1 MMRSLLIGLAMIWLT
16 WHAVGQTTS
25 PQNEFRSYS
34 AEQNKV
40 INQLVTH
47 KQYRQAIEHCD
58 DWYKIYAQL
67 NEAVKRQFA
76 GLPADLFYGQACL
89 YGLLKDKAGATRA
102 FQKAV
107 AAGYK
112 NYRQALTDPDLAYA
126 RTDKEFV
133 RQLALIRR
141 RGDYRFILQQDTY
154 HSPRSRTDRFGFTYQ
169 SADEPQLVAL
179 RHDYKLDSIAGQGSD
194 VSKVINL
201 MQWVHDR
208 IPHDGN
214 NENPVSRNAQDL
226 LTVCQQQ
233 ARGLNCRGL
242 STVLNEV
249 YLAMGFRSHFVGCL
263 PKDTSDSDS
272 HVINSVYVPSIRKWL
287 YMDPT
292 QAAYLMN
299 EAGQLL
305 SISEVRQR
313 LIEGRPLLLNPTANW
328 NHKVSATKV
337 DYLDRYM
344 AKNLYQ
350 LERPLTSQRDLETR
364 QEGKVLHYVR
374 LVPLKSYNAQRATQI
389 KRGKLVT
396 IVTHYTSDPT
406 VFWAVN

>member
-1 MMRSLLIGLAMIWLT
+1 MRSLSLVLAITWLKLT
-16 WHAVGQTTS
+16 AFGQTTS
-25 PQNEFRSYS
+25 PQDSFRAY
-34 AEQNKV
+34 AAQQNKV
-40 INQLVTH
+40 INQLVTD
-47 KQYRQAIEHCD
+47 KQYRQAIDHCD
-58 DWYKIYAQL
+58 DWYKTYAQL
-67 NEAVKRQFA
+67 NEELKRQFA
-76 GLPADLFYGQACL
+76 GIPADLFYAQARF
-89 YGLLKDKAGATRA
+89 YALLKDKAGATRA
-102 FQKAV
+102 FDKAI

-112 NYRQALTDPDLAYA
+112 NYRQALTNPDLAYI

-141 RGDYRFILQQDTY
+141 RGDYHFILQQEKDY
-154 HSPRSRTDRFGFTYQ
+154 SSKSPSELPGFTYQ

-179 RHDYKLDSIAGQGSD
+179 RHQYKLDSIAGQGSD

-201 MQWVHDR
+201 MNWVHDR

-214 NENPVSRNAQDL
+214 HENPASRNAQDL
-226 LTVCQQQ
+226 LMVCQQE

-249 YLAMGFRSHFVGCL
+249 YLAMGFRAHFVGCL
-263 PKDTSDSDS
+263 PKDTTDFDS
-272 HVINSVYVPSIRKWL
+272 HVINSVYVPSVQKWL

-292 QAAYLMN
+292 QAAYLMD
-299 EAGQLL
+299 ETGQLL

-328 NHKVSATKV
+328 NHKVTATKV
-337 DYLDRYM
+337 DYLDGYM
-344 AKNLYQ
+344 TKNLYQ
-350 LERPLTSQRDLETR
+350 LERPLNSQRDLETR

-374 LVPLKSYNAQRATQI
+374 LVPLKAYNARQTTQTR
-389 KRGKLVT
+389 KGKLVT

-406 VFWAVN
+406 VFWASN